1 MAKVVSEKTQR
12 TFTVELSE
20 DEARA
25 ILDHLP
31 AWSWG
36 EETTPATEVR
46 SVLQN
51 ALDPP
56 F

>member
-1 MAKVVSEKTQR
+1 MAKILNEKTTR

-20 DEARA
+20 EEAQA
-25 ILDHLP
+25 ILDRLP